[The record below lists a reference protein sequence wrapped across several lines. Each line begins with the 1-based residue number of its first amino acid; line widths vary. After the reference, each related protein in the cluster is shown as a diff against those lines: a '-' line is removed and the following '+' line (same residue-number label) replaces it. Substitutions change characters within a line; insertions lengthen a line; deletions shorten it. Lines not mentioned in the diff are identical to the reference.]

1 MVSCQFAI
9 FQRTTDHGLLTT
21 PLACFIQP
29 NWFFDEVVTTSASHF
44 LYITFFDREEA
55 ARIRPVFVDATDVR
69 TIRLFFQ
76 KRTLEKKL
84 ATGTATIAIATSQ
97 RQRCNHLLLAKVGIY

>member
-1 MVSCQFAI
+1 M
-9 FQRTTDHGLLTT
+9 
-21 PLACFIQP
+21 PLAGLSQP
-29 NWFFDEVVTTSASHF
+29 NWFFDEVVTTRASHF

-55 ARIRPVFVDATDVR
+55 ARIRPVLVDATDVR

-76 KRTLEKKL
+76 KWTLEKKL

-97 RQRCNHLLLAKVGIY
+97 RQRCNHLLFTKVGVY

>member
-1 MVSCQFAI
+1 MAMPSA
-9 FQRTTDHGLLTT
+9 RL
-21 PLACFIQP
+21 IQP
-29 NWFFDEVVTTSASHF
+29 NWFFDEVVTTRASHF
-44 LYITFFDREEA
+44 LYITFFDRKEA

-84 ATGTATIAIATSQ
+84 AAGTATIAIAASQ